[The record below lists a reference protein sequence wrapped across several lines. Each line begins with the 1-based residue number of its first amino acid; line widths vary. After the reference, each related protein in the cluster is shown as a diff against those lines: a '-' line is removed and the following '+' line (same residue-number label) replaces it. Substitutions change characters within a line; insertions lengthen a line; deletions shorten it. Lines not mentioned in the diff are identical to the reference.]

1 MSSRLHNGCL
11 HRRNV
16 LCGGGAVV
24 FTAMMAS
31 LLRGSKPLRAQTIT
45 SSVPEVDRVSVRVI
59 VDSYQFAVVAG
70 KKTGPVDVQHF
81 GWGLSGDKPPGR
93 TLISEFGL
101 SMHAESKRGSETRN
115 LFMDFGFTPEALN
128 NNISLLAIDP
138 SELDALVLS
147 HGHYDHFG
155 GLVGFLQQHRGELKA
170 KLPFYV
176 GGEECFCS
184 REWVG
189 PPVRGDFGALDR
201 QVLEQAKLTVAYAE
215 GPSLVGDHAF
225 TTGQIGLRSFEKLLS
240 PSTMNI
246 GIDDGIGCY
255 PDKLPQEDRTT
266 VTTIPDQFQHELATA
281 YNLKGRGLVILTACS
296 HRGVVNTIKQ
306 AQAASGITKV
316 HAVIG
321 GFHLAPYTED
331 YVRQTIA
338 ALKEMDVDY
347 VIPLHCSGEV
357 FYELAKAEMPVQLL
371 RSYTGTRFV
380 FEGGSA

>member
-1 MSSRLHNGCL
+1 MSTDPHEHFLQ
-11 HRRNV
+11 RRNL

-24 FTAMMAS
+24 FAAIMTS
-31 LLRGSKPLRAQTIT
+31 LLGSSKSARAQTIAGG
-45 SSVPEVDRVSVRVI
+45 VPEVERVSVRVA
-59 VDSYQFAVVAG
+59 VDSYQFAVTAS
-70 KKTGPVDVQHF
+70 KKVGSVDIQHF
-81 GWGLSGDKPPGR
+81 GWGLSPDRPPSR

-101 SMHAESKRGSETRN
+101 SMHAESNRGSETRH
-115 LFMDFGFTPEALN
+115 LLMDFGFTSEALN
-128 NNISLLAIDP
+128 NNVSLLGISP

-155 GLVGFLQQHRGELKA
+155 GLVGFLQQNKGKLKA
-170 KLPFYV
+170 RLAFYV

-189 PPVRGDFGALDR
+189 PPVRGNFGALDR
-201 QVLEQAKLTVAYAE
+201 QALEQANLTVTYAD

-225 TTGQIGLRSFEKLLS
+225 TTGLIGLRSFEKVLS
-240 PSTMNI
+240 PSTMKI
-246 GIDDGIGCY
+246 GIEDGIGCY
-255 PDKLPQEDRTT
+255 PDKLPQEEQTKA
-266 VTTIPDQFQHELATA
+266 IISDQFQHELATA

-321 GFHLAPYTED
+321 GFHLAPYAED
-331 YVRQTIA
+331 YVHQTIT
-338 ALKEMDVDY
+338 ALNEMDIDY

-357 FYELAKAEMPVQLL
+357 FFELAKAEMPTKLL

-380 FEGGSA
+380 FDAAA